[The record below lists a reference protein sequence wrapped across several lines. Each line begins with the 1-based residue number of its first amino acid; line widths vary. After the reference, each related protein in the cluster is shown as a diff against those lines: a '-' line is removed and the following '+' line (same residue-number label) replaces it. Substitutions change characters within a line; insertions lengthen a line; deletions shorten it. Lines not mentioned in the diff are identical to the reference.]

1 MELVGL
7 WNAAGSTG
15 SISSSEG
22 SSMLKDVSSYMA
34 GNCQKTSIFAFS
46 ESANIA
52 VGMYVGGSVHHPQNV
67 DSVMQEVTKVL
78 QSTDTYQSMALQH
91 CGKNAN
97 STLGIAVDFTG
108 DLAAVQQLVRT
119 WNDGDCV
126 SGFTTS
132 SNVSTTLSST
142 QFSALSNPAHSNRT
156 LSRRSPQMHGSSAG
170 LHRRST
176 CSYVQVV
183 SGDSCGSL
191 VTECGITADEFYE
204 YNPASDLC
212 STLAVGQYVCCSAGD
227 LPDLAPSAYANGTCY
242 TYDVQSGDTCSAIA
256 AKYTLTV
263 DDIDNFNSQTWGWYG
278 CDDLQAGASI
288 CLSNGT
294 APFPLPLANA
304 VCGPQLPGTDFT
316 GTDNA
321 GEWAALNPCPIAA
334 CCDIWGQCGNT
345 PDYCNDT
352 LAASGAPGT
361 APPGSNGCIW
371 NCGTTIINDAV
382 APASYSSVGYFEATN
397 TDRPCLNMDA
407 FTINPADYTHVLFAF
422 GNITSDYAVSITG
435 AESQFELFTELEN
448 VKRIISFGGWDF
460 STGADTYMIFR
471 EGVTAANRDTLVEN
485 VANFVTENDL
495 DGVDFDWEYPGEPD
509 IPGIPAG
516 SDEDGSN
523 YLEFLTAMRAA
534 LPDKSISITA
544 PASYWYLKAFPIA
557 EIAKVV
563 DFITFMTYDLHGIW
577 DLSEEYSQSGCT
589 AGDCLFS
596 HVNMTETMW
605 ALAMIS
611 KAPVATNM
619 IMVGVASYGRSFE
632 MTTVGCWTS
641 SCTWDTAGAEG
652 PCTQTAGYISNA
664 EINQILAEN
673 SDALSLYSS
682 GDETDILVYNETQ
695 WVGYMSSANKANR
708 TSFYRGFNFAGTG
721 EWAIDLETFEPYLD
735 TTSGEFIDLGDDPGA
750 AAYDINEDIPCYSVS
765 TAHNTTAELESVV
778 ALGAEWIDIIL
789 TEYADNPTDW
799 FELMTSHYKQDSCA
813 DFPSTADGA
822 CTVLDETICVSANT
836 TALYWASFVGSTL
849 YANWVQW
856 YNAFNDGTFLGS
868 LSISTIATTFTPSQ
882 TESILT
888 WDSFI
893 NGFTTALS
901 IGTSVLP
908 DPEGVLGDFNT
919 GVSTVESIIGY
930 LSADGSGFTLPTT
943 DDIEDAMNLMLGTLI
958 NSTWKALGNLSTAVF
973 EYPNEAAAN
982 LSQALTNGSF
992 VHPVANY
999 FYNVKPVSVIDTQN
1013 FTLLVDEI
1021 TKTVEKYLVGVALTT
1036 GDYYVVKY
1044 TGFTEADCTGT
1055 AEYYINDACYMLAYP
1070 GESSCQKGLA
1080 YQVNANSTTIT
1091 NIEGYGIDITEM
1103 ILNSETC
1110 QNNTNTYYGATE
1122 VNVNDVATSGTLPVC
1137 FYNLPVFE
1145 LLAQS
1150 ASGEN
1155 WAPDSSTFS
1164 PCWITDY
1171 QNNTGDN
1178 QIAGRTYLPSNL
1190 ETAFTSDLCYC
1201 QPAGSCYGPIDDTN
1215 NGTTD
1220 GILEVC

>member
-1 MELVGL
+1 
-7 WNAAGSTG
+7 
-15 SISSSEG
+15 
-22 SSMLKDVSSYMA
+22 
-34 GNCQKTSIFAFS
+34 
-46 ESANIA
+46 
-52 VGMYVGGSVHHPQNV
+52 
-67 DSVMQEVTKVL
+67 
-78 QSTDTYQSMALQH
+78 
-91 CGKNAN
+91 
-97 STLGIAVDFTG
+97 
-108 DLAAVQQLVRT
+108 
-119 WNDGDCV
+119 
-126 SGFTTS
+126 
-132 SNVSTTLSST
+132 
-142 QFSALSNPAHSNRT
+142 
-156 LSRRSPQMHGSSAG
+156 MHDSSAG

-204 YNPASDLC
+204 YNPASNLC
-212 STLAVGQYVCCSAGD
+212 SALAVGQYVCCSAGD
-227 LPDLAPSAYANGTCY
+227 LPDLAPSAYTNGTCY

-304 VCGPQLPGTDFT
+304 VCGPQVPGTDFT

-397 TDRPCLNMDA
+397 TDRPCLDMNA
-407 FTINPADYTHVLFAF
+407 YTINPAKYTHVLFAF
-422 GNITSDYAVSITG
+422 GNITSDFTVSIAG
-435 AESQFELFTELEN
+435 AESQFTLFKELAN
-448 VKRIISFGGWDF
+448 VKRMISFGGWDF

-523 YLEFLTAMRAA
+523 YLEFLTAMRSA
-534 LPDKSISITA
+534 LPDKIISITA
-544 PASYWYLKAFPIA
+544 PGSYWYLKAFPIA
-557 EIAKVV
+557 EIANVV

-619 IMVGVASYGRSFE
+619 IMVGVSSYGRSFE
-632 MTTVGCWTS
+632 MTTAGCWTS
-641 SCTWDTAGAEG
+641 SCTWNAAGAEG

-664 EINQILAEN
+664 EINQILAQN
-673 SDALSLYSS
+673 SDAQSLYSS

-695 WVGYMSSANKANR
+695 WVGYMSSTNKANR

-721 EWAIDLETFEPYLD
+721 EWAIDLEAFEPYLN
-735 TTSGEFIDLGDDPGA
+735 TTSGEFSEDWVDPGGEA
-750 AAYDINEDIPCYSVS
+750 LGVNENIPCYSVS
-765 TAHNTTAELESVV
+765 IGVNTTTELDQVV
-778 ALGAEWIDIIL
+778 ILGANTIDTWLSYNAGKFATFGRIIVL
-789 TEYADNPTDW
+789 STNFSIDNQTDWYKWMVSGHSSSTCTDFPATADN
-799 FELMTSHYKQDSCA
+799 
-813 DFPSTADGA
+813 A
-822 CTVLDETICVSANT
+822 CTVLDEQYCFNGNITSG
-836 TALYWASFVGSTL
+836 LYWASFITTTL

-856 YNAFNDGTFLGS
+856 YDAFNDATFLSS
-868 LSISTIATTFTPSQ
+868 LEISTIATTFTPSQ

-888 WDSFI
+888 FSQFL

-901 IGTSVLP
+901 IGSSVLP
-908 DPEGVLGDFNT
+908 DPSGAIGDLSSGVNT
-919 GVSTVESIIGY
+919 IESILGY
-930 LSADGSGFTLPTT
+930 LTADGTGFTLPTT
-943 DDIEDAMNLMLGTLI
+943 DDIEDSMKLMLGTLVT
-958 NSTWKALGNLSTAVF
+958 STYQAIGNLSIMTF
-973 EYPNEAAAN
+973 QYPNETQTCD
-982 LSQALTNGSF
+982 SS
-992 VHPVANY
+992 HPLYCGPFIYPVSNY
-999 FYNVKPVSVIDTQN
+999 LYNVRPVSVIDTEAFN
-1013 FTLLVDEI
+1013 HLISTFTSTI
-1021 TKTVEKYLVGVALTT
+1021 EKFLVGVALAT
-1036 GDYYVVKY
+1036 GDYYVVK
-1044 TGFTEADCTGT
+1044 TAAITEADCTDD
-1055 AEYYINDACYMLAYP
+1055 AEFYINDACYMLAYP
-1070 GESSCQKGLA
+1070 GESSCQKDAGFQA
-1080 YQVNANSTTIT
+1080 SANKTTIT
-1091 NIEGYGIDITEM
+1091 NIQSFGVNITEM
-1103 ILNSETC
+1103 FLLSEAC
-1110 QNNTNTYYGATE
+1110 QNQTQMYYGTVDVNAT
-1122 VNVNDVATSGTLPVC
+1122 DVATSGQLPLC
-1137 FYNLPVFE
+1137 FYNLPVFG
-1145 LLAQS
+1145 LLS
-1150 ASGEN
+1150 FD
-1155 WAPDSSTFS
+1155 PDGQQLTPTGGYYS
-1164 PCWITDY
+1164 PCWVTVY
-1171 QNNTGDN
+1171 QNGSSTPIVGES
-1178 QIAGRTYLPSNL
+1178 YLPSNL
-1190 ETAFTSDLCYC
+1190 ESAFDRQVCACSV
-1201 QPAGSCYGPIDDTN
+1201 PGSCTGGPLIGAT